1 MSQYK
6 KGTISVDNNSMS
18 VTGHGTKWTSSI
30 AQSNYIFMVKGE
42 VNQYYIDS
50 FINSEQLTLK
60 QPYINQSGLDIT
72 RQAYAIVQDYT
83 DYSLFPLVTNK
94 DYNWTGLITKT
105 LRLIDTELYKLGDTF
120 PISALNLEVI
130 QHGTTIQL
138 TSGESFYI
146 PHSSIVA
153 EEGML
158 ICDEYNGLLLY
169 TGEVGSGIPSGGE
182 STIWFP
188 IWKQLRLESGID

>member
-6 KGTISVDNNSMS
+6 KGTVSVDNNSMS

-30 AQSNYIFMVKGE
+30 AHSNYIFMVKGE

-83 DYSLFPLVTNK
+83 DYSSFPLVTNK

-120 PISALNLEVI
+120 QVSALNLETI
-130 QHGTTIQL
+130 PSGTTIHL
-138 TSGESFYI
+138 TSGEHFYI
-146 PHSSIVA
+146 PHSSITA
-153 EEGML
+153 EEGTL
-158 ICDEYNGLLLY
+158 ILDESYGLLLY
-169 TGEVGSGIPSGGE
+169 TGEVGSGIPSGCE
-182 STIWFP
+182 HTIWFP
-188 IWKQLRLESGID
+188 MWRRLHLNTDVN